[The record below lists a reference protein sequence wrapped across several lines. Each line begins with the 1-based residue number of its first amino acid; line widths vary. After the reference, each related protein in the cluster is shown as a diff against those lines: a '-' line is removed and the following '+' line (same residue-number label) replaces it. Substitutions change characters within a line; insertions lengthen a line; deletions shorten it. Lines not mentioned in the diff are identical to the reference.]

1 MKSLLA
7 PLFLALTL
15 VGAGCTMAPKYVRP
29 EAEMP
34 PAWPE
39 GAAYPDTLDFAGTP
53 AVGEVGPDDL
63 YPDPRLQR
71 VVGLALAY
79 NVDLRLAALNVD
91 RVQAIYKIQ
100 RADLLPA
107 ISAGATGTRQQIS
120 EELAYGYPQIDSRYS
135 VDVGVSAWELDLFG
149 RVRSEKNQALEQYLA
164 SEEGRRG
171 AELSLVA
178 AVGRTWL
185 QLAASREQLDLA
197 RSTLQAQQH
206 YYRLIELQ
214 YEAGLATGLDLR
226 RVQTQVNAAEGDV
239 AAYTQQE
246 AQDRNALNLLAGGP
260 VPGELLPD
268 RLDQVTPPPDVA
280 PGLSS
285 TVLLRRPDVMAA
297 EHQMKAA
304 NAYIGV
310 ARASFFP
317 RISLTA
323 LVGTASRALSG
334 LFDSGSG
341 TWLFS
346 TQAGMPLFD
355 LRTHVALK
363 VSQADRDIVVAQYQK
378 TIQTAFRE
386 VADALAARGT
396 LRDRVDAQQRL
407 VDASREAYDLA
418 QKRYDAG
425 TDSYLSVLDAQRSLY
440 GAQQGLVRLRLA
452 DAANRVQLYAV
463 LGGGTSPETVADG
476 SLQD

>member
-1 MKSLLA
+1 VA
-7 PLFLALTL
+7 
-15 VGAGCTMAPKYVRP
+15 
-29 EAEMP
+29 
-34 PAWPE
+34 
-39 GAAYPDTLDFAGTP
+39 
-53 AVGEVGPDDL
+53 PDDL
-63 YPDPRLQR
+63 YPDPRLQQ
-71 VVGLALAY
+71 VVGLALAH
-79 NVDLRLAALNVD
+79 NVDLRLAALNAE
-91 RVQAIYKIQ
+91 RVRALYKIQ
-100 RADLLPA
+100 RADLLPS
-107 ISAGATGTRQQIS
+107 IGVSATGTRQQTS
-120 EELAYGYPQIDSRYS
+120 EDLSYGYPQITGRYN

-178 AVGRTWL
+178 AVGQTWL
-185 QLAASREQLDLA
+185 ALAATREQLELA
-197 RSTLQAQQH
+197 RSTLATQTH
-206 YYRLIELQ
+206 YYELIDLQ
-214 YEAGLATGLDLR
+214 YQAGLATGLDLR

-239 AAYTQQE
+239 AAYTLQE
-246 AQDRNALNLLAGGP
+246 AQDRNALDLLAGGP
-260 VPGELLPD
+260 VPEELLPG

-297 EHQMKAA
+297 EHRLKAA

-334 LFDSGSG
+334 LFAAGSG

-346 TQAGMPLFD
+346 THAAMPLFD
-355 LRTHVALK
+355 LRTQGALK
-363 VSQADRDIVVAQYQK
+363 VSQADRDLVVAQYQK

-396 LRDRVDAQQRL
+396 LRDRVAAQQRL
-407 VDASREAYDLA
+407 VEASSEAYELA
-418 QKRYDAG
+418 KKRYVAG
-425 TDSYLSVLDAQRSLY
+425 ADSYLSVLDAQRSLY
-440 GAQQGLVRLRLA
+440 TAQQGLVRLRLA

-463 LGGGTSPETVADG
+463 LGGGNPREE
-476 SLQD
+476 